1 MASITLSAAELLLHR
16 LQALDVAYIFINSGT
31 DYPPVI
37 EAWAKA
43 RATGQKVPE
52 LVICP
57 HENAAIGMAHG
68 YYLGTGKV
76 QAVMVHTNVG
86 LANAACGV
94 INLANSNIPV
104 LIFGGRTPISEH
116 SHFGCRNTPIG
127 YGQEMRDQ
135 AALIR
140 ESVKWDFELRLADQI
155 GEHVDRAWAIASSLP
170 KGPVYLSL
178 PREPLCEPFAVDE
191 AALQAGPSQQPV
203 RYAPVREDIARAAE
217 AIACARHPVIF
228 AQRGAR
234 TAEGFARLDSLVR
247 EWAIPLVEYWG
258 TEVTLSADNPLLAGA
273 DPSVWLA
280 DADVI
285 LVVDSQAPWMIAEGD
300 CRQDCTVI
308 QMGPDPLFS
317 RYPVRGYRADINLA
331 GETDEVFSLLEEA
344 LRPLQAARQQHVAE
358 RAAYTQNRI
367 QQQKNQRD
375 ALIHASQSGA
385 ITKPWLSY
393 CLGHLANQHRGRIVS
408 ELTTLPQ
415 FAGLTHAES
424 YYQEALAGGLGE
436 ALPIALGLQLARRE
450 ELIIAAVGDGS
461 YLFANP
467 AVCHHIAEVMKLP
480 VLVVVGNNGGWGAV
494 AGGTK
499 ALYPDGYAARA
510 ETIPA
515 TAFTTSPDFAAI
527 AASSRAAALSVSRAE
542 DLPGVLEEAVSL
554 IRTRRQSVLVD
565 VQLAR

>member
-1 MASITLSAAELLLHR
+1 MTSITVSAAELLLHR

-37 EAWAKA
+37 EAWAKM
-43 RATGQKVPE
+43 RATGQQVPE

-68 YYLGTGKV
+68 YYLGSGKV

-140 ESVKWDFELRLADQI
+140 ESVKWDFELRIADQI
-155 GEHVDRAWAIASSLP
+155 GEHVDRAWAIARSLP

-178 PREPLCEPFAVDE
+178 PREPLCETFTIDE
-191 AALQAGPSQQPV
+191 QALHASPTQQPV
-203 RYAPVREDIARAAE
+203 RYAPTRADIASAAD
-217 AIACARHPVIF
+217 AIANARQPVIF

-234 TAEGFARLDSLVR
+234 TSGGFARLNTLVK
-247 EWAIPLVEYWG
+247 EWAIPVVEYWG
-258 TEVTLSADNPLLAGA
+258 TEVTLSSDNPMLAGS
-273 DPSVWLA
+273 DPEGWLA
-280 DADVI
+280 AADVI
-285 LVVDSQAPWMIAEGD
+285 IVIDSQAPWIIEESRCND
-300 CRQDCTVI
+300 SCKVI
-308 QMGPDPLFS
+308 QIGPDPLFS

-331 GETDEVFSLLEEA
+331 GETDEVFELLQEA
-344 LRPLQAARQQHVAE
+344 LQPLVAAKQRQVAE
-358 RAAYTQNRI
+358 REKHVLNLI
-367 QQQKNQRD
+367 QHAKNQRE
-375 ALIHASQSGA
+375 ALLHANQKGA
-385 ITKPWLSY
+385 IGKPWMSY
-393 CLGHLANQHRGRIVS
+393 CLGQLANQHQGKIVS
-408 ELTTLPQ
+408 ELTTMPQ
-415 FAGLTHAES
+415 FAGLTQADS

-436 ALPIALGLQLARRE
+436 ALPIALGLQLARRG

-494 AGGTK
+494 AGGTR
-499 ALYPDGYAARA
+499 ALYPDGYAAKMDA
-510 ETIPA
+510 IPA
-515 TAFTTSPDFAAI
+515 TAFSSSPDFAAL
-527 AASSRAAALSVSRAE
+527 AASSRAAALTVSLAE
-542 DLPGVLEEAVSL
+542 DLPGVLEEAVAI
-554 IRTRRQSVLVD
+554 IRTRRQSVLVN
-565 VQLAR
+565 VELGR